1 MTTGDPFA
9 GVVRQ
14 RSQLGRA
21 MQQVELAA
29 AAPTARESWLI
40 DLERSLRDLEVAFNQ
55 HVVEVQSPHALL
67 DQIVD
72 QAPRLQRAVEAT
84 KKEDTA
90 IAKSISAALELFSS
104 EEGIDNHGDI
114 RNAVLEVLMALARHR
129 QKGADLIYDAY
140 AVDIG
145 GY

>member
-1 MTTGDPFA
+1 M
-9 GVVRQ
+9 RY
-14 RSQLGRA
+14 
-21 MQQVELAA
+21 
-29 AAPTARESWLI
+29 WI
-40 DLERSLRDLEVAFNQ
+40 
-55 HVVEVQSPHALL
+55 
-67 DQIVD
+67 ID

>member
-40 DLERSLRDLEVAFNQ
+40 DLERSLRDLEVAFTQ

-67 DQIVD
+67 D
-72 QAPRLQRAVEAT
+72 
-84 KKEDTA
+84 
-90 IAKSISAALELFSS
+90 
-104 EEGIDNHGDI
+104 H
-114 RNAVLEVLMALARHR
+114 
-129 QKGADLIYDAY
+129 
-140 AVDIG
+140 
-145 GY
+145 